1 MLKLLADQFDL
12 RPSQTRMGIVTFS
25 SSPKTILK
33 LEEGAGKDTVNAIL
47 SALPIEPGQPNLN
60 NALQRVIRILRDGS
74 EPSRRDVP
82 TKVVVYASDISEGSN
97 EAAALSIDEL
107 GRRNAE
113 VVMLMVNDDEKM
125 KEDAISS
132 LPGAVKVVSST
143 KKGLF
148 GEPFSLL
155 MEKVAKKPGIF
166 RFSLMSF
173 VVA

>member
-1 MLKLLADQFDL
+1 MFKLLADEFDL

-25 SSPKTILK
+25 SSAKTMLK
-33 LEEGAGKDTVNAIL
+33 LEQGVGKDTINAVL

-60 NALQRVIRILRDGS
+60 YALQRVIRILRDRN
-74 EPSRRDVP
+74 EPSRRGVP
-82 TKVVVYASDISEGSN
+82 TKVVVYASDISEDSN

-113 VVMLMVNDDEKM
+113 VIMLMVNDDEKM

-132 LPGAVKVVSST
+132 LPGAVKFISST

-155 MEKVAKKPGIF
+155 TETVAKKPGIS
-166 RFSLMSF
+166 RLGLTLL
-173 VVA
+173 VLT